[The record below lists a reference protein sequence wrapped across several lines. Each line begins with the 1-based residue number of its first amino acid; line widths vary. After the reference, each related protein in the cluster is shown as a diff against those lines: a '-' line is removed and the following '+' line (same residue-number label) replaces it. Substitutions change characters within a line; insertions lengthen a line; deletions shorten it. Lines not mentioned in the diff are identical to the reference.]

1 MILSLAVLLCADAA
15 PLERATWADYQ
26 HHPDRQTKLEGSF
39 VAAPAVAW
47 SVRLP
52 GPRLN
57 SASHT
62 ERSSPVVLGNEIL
75 VGSASGKALYRLDR
89 FDGAT
94 VGQYPANASVEA
106 EALVDADRVFFA
118 DTSGTTWCYDL
129 DGKKLWENRGN
140 APILTRP
147 TLADGR
153 VFVTNVDDLVVAL
166 DASTGEQIWRYKAKK
181 DLTRVAELS
190 LYAAPSALVEGSEVI
205 VGFSSGRLVGLDAES
220 GEELWGL
227 GAGEGRYPDLVATP
241 TVSGEDLFVSGYFKP
256 LLAIDRSTHTVRWR
270 ADVGAA
276 FPVLVRD
283 GVVFHPGTDGQM
295 RAFSAL
301 TGAEKWRWDSGTG
314 TALTEPVYTPAGLIV
329 GASGGSIY
337 LVDAVDGHL
346 KWTWSEPSLLLGVTA
361 TPLVVDR
368 QLLFVTNAGEL
379 YSLIVQEDEA
389 RKVPS
394 GRRPWDR

>member
-1 MILSLAVLLCADAA
+1 M
-15 PLERATWADYQ
+15 
-26 HHPDRQTKLEGSF
+26 EGVFGAS
-39 VAAPAVAW
+39 PAVAW

-52 GPRLN
+52 GTRLN

-75 VGSASGKALYRLDR
+75 VGSASGKALFRLDR

-94 VGQYPANASVEA
+94 VGKYPANASVEA
-106 EALVDADRVFFA
+106 EALIDGDRVFFA
-118 DTSGTTWCYDL
+118 DTSGTTWCYAL
-129 DGKKLWENRGN
+129 DGTKLWENRGN

-147 TLADGR
+147 TIGDGR
-153 VFVTNVDDLVVAL
+153 LFVTNVDDLVVAL
-166 DASTGEQIWRYKAKK
+166 DATTGERLWRYKVKK

-190 LYAAPSALVEGSEVI
+190 LYAAPSALVDGSEVI
-205 VGFSSGRLVGLDAES
+205 VGFSSGRLVGLEAES

-227 GAGEGRYPDLVATP
+227 TAGEGRYPDLVATP
-241 TVSGEDLFVSGYFKP
+241 TVSGDDLFVSGYFKP
-256 LLAIDRSTHTVRWR
+256 LLAIDRSTRTVRWR

-283 GVVFHPGTDGQM
+283 GLVFHPGTDGKM

-301 TGAEKWRWDSGTG
+301 TGAERWSWDSGTG
-314 TALTEPVYTPAGLIV
+314 AALTEPVYTPAGLIV

-337 LVDAVDGHL
+337 LIDAADGHL

-361 TPLVVDR
+361 TPVVIDR

-379 YSLIVQEDEA
+379 YSLIVPEA
-389 RKVPS
+389 DRVAPSSRK
-394 GRRPWDR
+394 PWDR